1 MKLSYRNSILRIKML
16 FNYGNIY
23 VYILVQYGRTPLQA
37 ARENHHEK
45 CVELLLKFD
54 ADVLEMENVRHHII
68 RD

>member
-1 MKLSYRNSILRIKML
+1 ML